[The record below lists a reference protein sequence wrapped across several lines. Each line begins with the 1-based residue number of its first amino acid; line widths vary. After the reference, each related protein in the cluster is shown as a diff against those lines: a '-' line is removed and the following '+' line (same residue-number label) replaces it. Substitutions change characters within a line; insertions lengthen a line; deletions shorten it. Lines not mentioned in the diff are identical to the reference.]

1 MSGTSSSRFFKAMN
15 CEGCGTGTPMIRH
28 SMTLKRLCRKCF
40 LRAIEDEVQRTVEMH
55 SLVRPGESIALG
67 VSGGKDSSVMLH
79 ILHTLRLRCQ
89 DVYDGV
95 RFVMVAVNEGIQGY
109 RGESLACLQ
118 RLHKK
123 YPYELEIVGFEER
136 YGRTLD
142 QLVNTVNGNSC
153 TDTFAPL
160 KADLEDVN
168 DTGRPQPTAKTATAC
183 SFCGILRRNSLSYG
197 SLQTQCT
204 KVATGHNA
212 DDNAETVLLNLIRGD
227 AAKLVRCSE
236 PLSDLNQGVA
246 RIKPL
251 CNIAQRDIVI
261 YAHLQR
267 LDYFS
272 VECPY
277 ATTALRGK
285 PRSFLTNLCTRPAY
299 SDAALRIIRSTRKL
313 RLKTTHETQK
323 LTSLHLCPSC
333 QSPVSTTR
341 CQCCDIRTAKT
352 GDDLKRAAK
361 CRP

>member
-1 MSGTSSSRFFKAMN
+1 MS
-15 CEGCGTGTPMIRH
+15 CEGCGNKTPMIKH
-28 SMTLKRLCRKCF
+28 AMTLKRLCKECF
-40 LRAIEDEVQRTVEMH
+40 FREVEEEAQRTVEKH

-79 ILHTLRLRCQ
+79 IMHNLRLRYRAF
-89 DVYDGV
+89 YDGV
-95 RFVMVAVNEGIQGY
+95 RFAMVAVNEGIQGY

-123 YPYELEIVGFEER
+123 YPYELKIVDFEER

-142 QLVNTVNGNSC
+142 QIVNTANGDSSIHESV
-153 TDTFAPL
+153 PL
-160 KADLEDVN
+160 KVDLED
-168 DTGRPQPTAKTATAC
+168 DTGRPQPTAKTTTAC
-183 SFCGILRRNSLSYG
+183 SFCGILRRNSLSHG
-197 SLQTQCT
+197 SLQVHCT

-236 PLSDLNQGVA
+236 PLSDLDQGVA

-251 CNIAQRDIVI
+251 CHISQRDIVM
-261 YAHLQR
+261 YAYLQR
-267 LDYFS
+267 LDFFS

-285 PRSFLTNLCTRPAY
+285 PRSFLTSLCTKPGY
-299 SDAALRIIRSTRKL
+299 SDVTLRIMRSTRKL
-313 RLKTTHETQK
+313 RLKTTCDTRR
-323 LTSLHLCPSC
+323 LTDLHLCPSC

-341 CQCCDIRTAKT
+341 CQCCDIRMAKT
-352 GDDLKRAAK
+352 GEELRRAAK